1 MKIFL
6 GEKNPFLSPGG
17 CIIAKKERRE
27 THFLIT
33 GHTRRFLMF
42 SVPRDPAQGCSL
54 NRPSPPK
61 RGKDRL
67 RVGGQ
72 AVIEGVMM
80 RSPSSMAVAVR
91 RPNGEIVVKRERLDF
106 FSEKKSFSKVPL
118 ARGVLNL
125 LSALVLGMKAL
136 NFSASQSLEE
146 EKEVSSWTMGLT
158 FTVALCF
165 GIFLFFLVPLFLTK
179 WLRFAIPMVS
189 TSGVVFNL
197 IDGVIRLMI
206 FLAYL
211 QAISFFKE
219 IRRIFEYHGAEHKS
233 IFALEAGEALRPDRV
248 KTFSYLHPRCGTSF
262 LLIVMVVS
270 ILVFALI
277 PHQLPFGYKVASRV
291 VFIPLIAGLA
301 YEVIRFADQK
311 RERKSMQYFI
321 KPGLWLQRMT
331 AREPSEDQIEVALRA
346 LCEVLELEGRQ

>member
-1 MKIFL
+1 MFL
-6 GEKNPFLSPGG
+6 WRKDPGQGDSLSRPA
-17 CIIAKKERRE
+17 ISKKRE
-27 THFLIT
+27 
-33 GHTRRFLMF
+33 
-42 SVPRDPAQGCSL
+42 
-54 NRPSPPK
+54 
-61 RGKDRL
+61 DRL

-80 RSPSSMAVAVR
+80 RSPNSMAVAVR

-106 FSEKKSFSKVPL
+106 FSEKKFFSKLPL
-118 ARGVLNL
+118 VRGVINL

-136 NFSASQSLEE
+136 NFSANQSLEE
-146 EKEVSSWTMGLT
+146 EQEVSSWTMGLT
-158 FTVALCF
+158 FTFALCF

-179 WLRFAIPMVS
+179 WLRFTIPMVS
-189 TSGVVFNL
+189 TSGILFNL
-197 IDGVIRLMI
+197 VDGMIRLMI

-211 QAISFFKE
+211 WAISFFKE
-219 IRRIFEYHGAEHKS
+219 VRRIFEYHGAEHKS
-233 IFALEAGEALRPDRV
+233 IFAFESGEVLVADRV
-248 KTFSYLHPRCGTSF
+248 RDFSYLHPRCGTSF

-277 PHQLPFGYKVASRV
+277 PHQLAFGYKVASRV

-301 YEVIRFADQK
+301 YEIIRFADQK

-321 KPGLWLQRMT
+321 KPGLWLQRLT

-346 LCEVLELEGRQ
+346 LHEVLELEGHR

>member
-1 MKIFL
+1 MFFQKKDPEQ
-6 GEKNPFLSPGG
+6 GYSPSNPSASGKGG
-17 CIIAKKERRE
+17 N
-27 THFLIT
+27 
-33 GHTRRFLMF
+33 
-42 SVPRDPAQGCSL
+42 P
-54 NRPSPPK
+54 
-61 RGKDRL
+61 L

-80 RSPSSMAVAVR
+80 RSPHSMAIAVR

-106 FSEKKSFSKVPL
+106 FSEKKLFSKLPV
-118 ARGVLNL
+118 ARGVMNL

-136 NFSASQSLEE
+136 NFSANQSLEE
-146 EKEVSSWTMGLT
+146 EKEVSPWTMGFT
-158 FTVALCF
+158 FTFALCF
-165 GIFLFFLVPLFLTK
+165 GIFLFFLIPLFLTK

-189 TSGVVFNL
+189 TSGILFNL
-197 IDGVIRLMI
+197 VDGIIRLMI

-211 QAISFFKE
+211 WTISFFKE

-233 IFALEAGEALRPDRV
+233 IFAFESGDRLIADRV
-248 KTFSYLHPRCGTSF
+248 KGYSYLHPRCGTSF

-270 ILVFALI
+270 ILVFALV
-277 PHQLPFGYKVASRV
+277 PHQLSFGYKLASRV

-301 YEVIRFADQK
+301 YEIIRFADQK
-311 RERKSMQYFI
+311 REKKSMQYFI

-346 LCEVLELEGRQ
+346 LHEVLELEGGR

>member
-1 MKIFL
+1 MFFGSKDFGQGYSL
-6 GEKNPFLSPGG
+6 PNPSAP
-17 CIIAKKERRE
+17 AKRK
-27 THFLIT
+27 
-33 GHTRRFLMF
+33 
-42 SVPRDPAQGCSL
+42 DP
-54 NRPSPPK
+54 
-61 RGKDRL
+61 L

-80 RSPSSMAVAVR
+80 RSPRSMAVAVR
-91 RPNGEIVVKRERLDF
+91 RPNGEIVVKRERLNF
-106 FSEKKSFSKVPL
+106 FSEKKLFSKLPL
-118 ARGVLNL
+118 VRGVMNL

-136 NFSASQSLEE
+136 NFSANQSLEE
-146 EKEVSSWTMGLT
+146 EKEINAWTMGLT
-158 FTVALCF
+158 FTFALCF
-165 GIFLFFLVPLFLTK
+165 GILLFFLLPLFLTK
-179 WLRFAIPMVS
+179 WLRFAIPIVS
-189 TSGVVFNL
+189 TSGIFFNL
-197 IDGVIRLMI
+197 VDGILRLAI

-211 QAISFFKE
+211 WAISRFKE

-233 IFALEAGEALRPDRV
+233 IFAFESGETLMADRV
-248 KTFSYLHPRCGTSF
+248 KGYSHLHPRCGTSF

-301 YEVIRFADQK
+301 YEIIRFADQK
-311 RERKSMQYFI
+311 RERKGMRYFI

-346 LCEVLELEGRQ
+346 LQEVLELEGHR

>member
-1 MKIFL
+1 MFL
-6 GEKNPFLSPGG
+6 WRKDPGQGDSLSCPA
-17 CIIAKKERRE
+17 ISKKRE
-27 THFLIT
+27 
-33 GHTRRFLMF
+33 
-42 SVPRDPAQGCSL
+42 
-54 NRPSPPK
+54 
-61 RGKDRL
+61 DRL

-80 RSPSSMAVAVR
+80 RSPNSMAVAVR

-106 FSEKKSFSKVPL
+106 FSEKKFFSKLPL
-118 ARGVLNL
+118 VRGVINL

-136 NFSASQSLEE
+136 NFSANQSLEE
-146 EKEVSSWTMGLT
+146 EQEVSSWTMGLT
-158 FTVALCF
+158 FTFALCF

-179 WLRFAIPMVS
+179 WLRFTIPMVS
-189 TSGVVFNL
+189 TSGILFNL
-197 IDGVIRLMI
+197 VDGMIRLMI

-211 QAISFFKE
+211 WAISFFKE
-219 IRRIFEYHGAEHKS
+219 VRRIFEYHGAEHKS
-233 IFALEAGEALRPDRV
+233 IFAFESGELLVADRV
-248 KTFSYLHPRCGTSF
+248 RNFSYLHPRCGTSF

-277 PHQLPFGYKVASRV
+277 PHQLAFGYKVASRV

-301 YEVIRFADQK
+301 YEIIRFADQK

-321 KPGLWLQRMT
+321 KPGLWLQRLT

-346 LCEVLELEGRQ
+346 LHEVLELEGHR

>member
-1 MKIFL
+1 MFL
-6 GEKNPFLSPGG
+6 WRKDPGQGDSLSCPA
-17 CIIAKKERRE
+17 ISKKRE
-27 THFLIT
+27 
-33 GHTRRFLMF
+33 
-42 SVPRDPAQGCSL
+42 
-54 NRPSPPK
+54 
-61 RGKDRL
+61 DRL

-80 RSPSSMAVAVR
+80 RSPNSMAVAVR

-106 FSEKKSFSKVPL
+106 FSEKKFFSKLPL
-118 ARGVLNL
+118 VRGVINL

-136 NFSASQSLEE
+136 NFSANQSLEE
-146 EKEVSSWTMGLT
+146 EQEVSSWTMGLT
-158 FTVALCF
+158 FTFALCF

-179 WLRFAIPMVS
+179 WLRFTIPMVS
-189 TSGVVFNL
+189 TSGILFNL
-197 IDGVIRLMI
+197 VDGMIRLMI

-211 QAISFFKE
+211 WAISFFKE
-219 IRRIFEYHGAEHKS
+219 VRRIFEYHGAEHKS
-233 IFALEAGEALRPDRV
+233 IFAFESGEVLVADRV
-248 KTFSYLHPRCGTSF
+248 RDFSYLHPRCGTSF

-277 PHQLPFGYKVASRV
+277 PHQLAFGYKVASRV

-301 YEVIRFADQK
+301 YEIIRFADQK

-321 KPGLWLQRMT
+321 KPGLWLQRLT

-346 LCEVLELEGRQ
+346 LHEVLELEGHQ